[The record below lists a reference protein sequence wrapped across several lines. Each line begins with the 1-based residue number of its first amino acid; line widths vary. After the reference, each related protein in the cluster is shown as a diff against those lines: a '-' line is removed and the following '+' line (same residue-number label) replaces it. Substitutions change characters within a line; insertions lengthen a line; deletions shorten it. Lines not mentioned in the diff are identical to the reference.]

1 MSKATLRCVGLFYE
15 MLQRLGIVVLRV
27 RDWKKA
33 IAWYTEKLDLK
44 VSYIEEADEWA
55 QLIFPDGQTN
65 LAILGD
71 RNADLKSDN
80 RFVPNILVLD
90 LNDTVDRLK
99 QRGVQFMGD
108 IRGEEGCFR
117 IITMIDPEE
126 NRLQLYELIN
136 NSK

>member
-1 MSKATLRCVGLFYE
+1 